1 MDRNTWIGLTVA
13 ALCLAFVLSNSGSGK
28 NTEVE
33 TLLASTMAVHD
44 SAMVDMGAM
53 NRAGRALKRELTT
66 LDSLAP
72 RADSIRHVLREI
84 KKAEDDMF
92 AWMRAYEAP
101 KADTPAEEALLY
113 LQGQHAAISR
123 NHHDIRAATETGQKL
138 QQKQ

>member
-1 MDRNTWIGLTVA
+1 MDKNTWIGLAAA
-13 ALCLAFVLSNSGSGK
+13 ALCLAFVFLTAGSGK

-33 TLLASTMAVHD
+33 ALMASTMAVHD

-53 NRAGRALKRELTT
+53 NRVGRALKRELAA

-72 RADSIRHVLREI
+72 RADSIRTVLREI

-113 LQGQHAAISR
+113 LQGQHAAISQNQR
-123 NHHDIRAATETGQKL
+123 DIRAATEVGQRLK
-138 QQKQ
+138 QKQ